1 MAVEDL
7 VGQRQI
13 AYKYKKVVEEPL
25 IPARGAVPGKIWG
38 VRERREGKE
47 EKLISGRGVV
57 P

>member
-1 MAVEDL
+1 MASDDL
-7 VGQRQI
+7 VGQKNI
-13 AYKYKKVVEEPL
+13 APEYKEVKEEPL

-38 VRERREGKE
+38 VREEKE